1 MKVKVIVHDG
11 IVIGVLATDAVE
23 VEVVDIDKD
32 YEDYEALKEY
42 EQKLYGDP
50 SLHEQDYTV
59 AHFEDE
65 GEQDK

>member
-11 IVIGVLATDAVE
+11 VVIGVLSTEEAE
-23 VEVVDIDKD
+23 VEIVDIDKD

-42 EQKLYGDP
+42 EQKLYDDP

-59 AHFEDE
+59 ARFDE
-65 GEQDK
+65 KEEQS